1 MSMMTS
7 QTKTFLF
14 SKLSTILCAI
24 ALLVMSRQ
32 VYRDLL
38 AMQQIPLDHTTIVS
52 VVTFHFLKIQ
62 KSCFFLKKKKRIF
75 KWATNKN
82 RCFVLWFVSNKMYTN
97 NTWNMKQQNLLISV
111 WLCRCDEKHRHQ
123 FVEHALENLETIH
136 LQKKDD
142 WILKK

>member
-75 KWATNKN
+75 K
-82 RCFVLWFVSNKMYTN
+82 
-97 NTWNMKQQNLLISV
+97 
-111 WLCRCDEKHRHQ
+111 
-123 FVEHALENLETIH
+123 
-136 LQKKDD
+136 
-142 WILKK
+142 